1 MKKKFINGLLMA
13 AMFIGVTSSMVSC
26 KDYDDSKVYDLQ
38 QILADKNQNLLD
50 LLAQQRRDLNTRIDS
65 LKAVS
70 DACKA
75 SCYTFQNVTLP
86 AMLNEYAKI
95 SWVQS
100 NYYDK
105 GTIDQKFIDE
115 LANYYD
121 KTTINNILKGYYTKP
136 QVDSLL
142 KAKMDSL
149 AGVIQDVR
157 SAIPDQAAIAAMLGG
172 AVNDLQTALNNY
184 FVTNLGDLIEQYETL
199 NNTTIGGV
207 DSTWVKNYVATTIKD
222 SLVLI
227 HNQLFLNEQA
237 TIQAKQ
243 VADQALALAQQNR
256 DKLTAITSQVNTN
269 KDSIYILNNLVNTIN
284 NTVTTLG
291 NQVVALDG
299 KVTALD
305 GKVTT
310 IDGKVTT
317 IEGQVTT
324 IDGKVTTLNNRVD
337 LLDQKLAAVKDSAA
351 AAKALADANKARID
365 ALEAVDQQILAQLE
379 DLNLTDEKLAARID
393 SLAQV
398 TNDLKDGIVKDSILA
413 VTLFNQVDSVLNA
426 VKDSINGEINSI
438 KEKLVEHDT
447 LIANNTAAIS
457 ALRSE
462 YETFA
467 QQVNDKL
474 EDLQKQIDEAKAD
487 ILKNKEA
494 IEKLQGEVEKI
505 KNAMAKF
512 ITGIEINGTR
522 NPVFGEL
529 NTPFGVR
536 SNVLAAY
543 HGAIPS
549 EGLQFPT
556 RRQAYYA
563 LPDEYTVITD
573 EDIAMI
579 GNLKNVEGYLD
590 MSQQFIIAG
599 DGKTGNAGILFLT
612 VNPTNRDFTGTEF
625 SLINSQDEESP
636 VKLEPIGKTDHVLTA
651 GYTRASINN
660 DAQSSN
666 GFYAAQATISKE
678 AAMNAR
684 TRLNVDLSAAKDV
697 VKDVKNFRD
706 GINVTEIATTIYKNV
721 NELIELDAVKAAWT
735 DEATGKDVAV
745 VSQYDIAAA
754 TIKPLSFAFLKDYQ
768 FDGVPGLNRVER
780 FVDKLIDRVVKRVK
794 VNIPSWESLG
804 IHVEALVLDDFT
816 LLTLNKDLTGKANIT
831 VSFDKDVNV
840 SLGTL
845 TVDPITVTVPAAQ
858 VWVEGEEVKSYLTN
872 SEGKYVIDENGDGK
886 DSAGDSYVDPED
898 VKVIS
903 GGIAYLD
910 DNKTTK
916 AGTTG
921 KLIQVGVT
929 VVEGKWVDTPAQ
941 TVTVDNV
948 TVDANNKTVH
958 LTFTIDVDMKDEL
971 QELYD
976 DLDSVMNNANTKIDK
991 MRTDINTYIADVV
1004 GQINNVKNQYTN
1016 LIGKVDKV
1024 GNYVK
1029 NLIAEYVDK
1038 VNARVGKYMT
1048 PNKYLQPFIV
1058 GRVGGNQY
1066 FRLTQSYNKP
1076 ATIETE
1082 NFEIALTTYNAETVC
1097 PAYKKFVAVTNVMKD
1112 GKSAK
1117 GGDATCKSVLDAAN
1131 GQENFKKVI
1140 EGGYGPFMAFQGKK
1154 GYTYEILYSAV
1165 DYDGKV
1171 VAEKFYVKVAE

>member
-75 SCYTFQNVTLP
+75 SCNTFQTVTLP

-105 GTIDQKFIDE
+105 GTIDQKFINE
-115 LANYYD
+115 LANYYT
-121 KTTINNILKGYYTKP
+121 KTEIDDMLKGYYTKD
-136 QVDSLL
+136 QIDASL
-142 KAKMDSL
+142 KHKMDSL

-157 SAIPDQAAIAAMLGG
+157 SAIPDQKAIADMLGG

-184 FVTNLGDLIEQYETL
+184 FVTHLGDIIEQYETI

-207 DSTWVKNYVATTIKD
+207 DTTWVKNYVATTIKD
-222 SLVLI
+222 SLTLI

-237 TIQAKQ
+237 IIQAKQ
-243 VADQALALAQQNR
+243 VADEALAIAKDNR
-256 DKLTAITSQVNTN
+256 DKLTTLSSQVTTN
-269 KDSIYILNNLVNTIN
+269 KDSIYILNNLVSTLN
-284 NTVTTLG
+284 NTVTTLSSE
-291 NQVVALDG
+291 VVNLKND
-299 KVTALD
+299 V
-305 GKVTT
+305 VN
-310 IDGKVTT
+310 
-317 IEGQVTT
+317 
-324 IDGKVTTLNNRVD
+324 LNE
-337 LLDQKLAAVKDSAA
+337 KLAAVKDSAA
-351 AAKALADANKARID
+351 AAKALADANSARID
-365 ALEAVDQQILAQLE
+365 ALEAVDQQILAQIA
-379 DLNLTDEKLAARID
+379 DLNLTDDSLARRID

-398 TNDLKDGIVKDSILA
+398 TNDLKEGIVKDSILA

-426 VKDSINGEINSI
+426 VKDSINGEIDGI
-438 KEKLVEHDT
+438 KEKLLQHDT

-467 QQVNDKL
+467 QQVKDTL

-487 ILKNKEA
+487 IQKNKEA

-512 ITGIEINGTR
+512 ITGIEINGTH

-529 NTPFGVR
+529 NTPFGIR

-579 GNLKNVEGYLD
+579 GDLKNVEGYLD
-590 MSQQFIIAG
+590 MGQQFILAG

-697 VKDVKNFRD
+697 VKDVKNFRN

-735 DEATGKDVAV
+735 DEATGKDMAV

-754 TIKPLSFAFLKDYQ
+754 TIKPLSFGFLKDYQ

-845 TVDPITVTVPAAQ
+845 TVDPITVTVPAAK

-872 SEGKYVIDENGDGK
+872 SEGKYVIDEDGDGK
-886 DSAGDSYVDPED
+886 DSAGDSYVDPET

-921 KLIQVGVT
+921 KLIQIGVT
-929 VVEGKWVDTPAQ
+929 VVEGKWVDTPSQ

-976 DLDSVMNNANTKIDK
+976 DLDSVMNSANTKIDK

-1016 LIGKVDKV
+1016 LTGKVDKV
-1024 GNYVK
+1024 GDYVK

-1140 EGGYGPFMAFQGKK
+1140 DGGYGPFMAFQGKK

>member
-86 AMLNEYAKI
+86 AMLNDYAKI

-115 LANYYD
+115 LANYYTKAEID
-121 KTTINNILKGYYTKP
+121 AMKKGYYTKP

-149 AGVIQDVR
+149 ANVIQDVR

-222 SLVLI
+222 SLTLI

-237 TIQAKQ
+237 TIQAREI
-243 VADQALALAQQNR
+243 ADQALALAQQNR
-256 DKLTAITSQVNTN
+256 DKLTALSNQVTIN
-269 KDSIYILNNLVNTIN
+269 KDSIFILNNLYNTLN
-284 NTVTTLG
+284 NTVSTMKT
-291 NQVVALDG
+291 Q
-299 KVTALD
+299 
-305 GKVTT
+305 
-310 IDGKVTT
+310 
-317 IEGQVTT
+317 IE
-324 IDGKVTTLNNRVD
+324 TLNTE
-337 LLDQKLAAVKDSAA
+337 LAAVKDSAA

-365 ALEAVDQQILAQLE
+365 ALEAVDQQILAQLD
-379 DLNLTDEKLAARID
+379 DLKLTDDSLSQRID

-398 TNDLKDGIVKDSILA
+398 TNDLKEGIVKDSILA

-467 QQVNDKL
+467 QSVNDKL

-512 ITGIEINGTR
+512 ITGIEINGTY
-522 NPVFGEL
+522 NPVYGEL

-543 HGAIPS
+543 HGAIPA

-579 GNLKNVEGYLD
+579 GDLKNVEGYLD

-612 VNPTNRDFTGTEF
+612 VNPTNRDFVGTEF
-625 SLINSQDEESP
+625 TMINSQDEESP

-651 GYTRASINN
+651 GYTRASISN

-666 GFYAAQATISKE
+666 GFYAAHATISKD

-697 VKDVKNFRD
+697 VTDVKNFRD

-721 NELIELDAVKAAWT
+721 NELIELDAVKAEWL
-735 DEATGKDVAV
+735 DSATNKNVAV

-754 TIKPLSFAFLKDYQ
+754 TIKPLSFGFLKDYQ

-780 FVDKLIDRVVKRVK
+780 FVDRLIDRFVNQVKIH
-794 VNIPSWESLG
+794 IPTWDELG
-804 IHVEALVLDDFT
+804 IHIEALVLDDFT
-816 LLTLNKDLTGKANIT
+816 LLTLNKDLTGKGLVT
-831 VSFDKDVNV
+831 VSFNKDVNV
-840 SLGTL
+840 TIPDL
-845 TVDPITVTVPAAQ
+845 TVEPVL
-858 VWVEGEEVKSYLTN
+858 VKSYMTDKDGN
-872 SEGKYVIDENGDGK
+872 YAIDDNNDGV
-886 DSAGDSYVDPED
+886 ADSYVAPASVKAIEGGNAYYDED
-898 VKVIS
+898 ATVLI
-903 GGIAYLD
+903 
-910 DNKTTK
+910 
-916 AGTTG
+916 G
-921 KLIQVGVT
+921 KLIQIGET
-929 VVEGKWVDTPAQ
+929 VVE
-941 TVTVDNV
+941 NV
-948 TVDANNKTVH
+948 KVDADNKTVH
-958 LTFTIDVDMKDEL
+958 LTFTLDVDLKNEL

-976 DLDSVMNNANTKIDK
+976 DLDSVMDSANTKIDK
-991 MRTDINTYIADVV
+991 MRTDINNYIADVV

-1016 LIGKVDKV
+1016 LTGKVDKV

-1117 GGDATCKSVLDAAN
+1117 GGDADCKSVLDAAN

>member
-86 AMLNEYAKI
+86 AMLNDYAKI

-115 LANYYD
+115 LANYYTKAQID
-121 KTTINNILKGYYTKP
+121 GMKNGYYTKP

-149 AGVIQDVR
+149 ANVIQDVR

-222 SLVLI
+222 SLTLI

-256 DKLTAITSQVNTN
+256 DKLTALSNQVTIN

-284 NTVTTLG
+284 NTITTLG
-291 NQVVALDG
+291 NQV
-299 KVTALD
+299 TALD
-305 GKVTT
+305 GK
-310 IDGKVTT
+310 
-317 IEGQVTT
+317 VTT

-365 ALEAVDQQILAQLE
+365 ALEAVDQQILAQLD
-379 DLNLTDEKLAARID
+379 DLKLTDDSLSQRID

-398 TNDLKDGIVKDSILA
+398 TNDLKEGIVKDSILA

-512 ITGIEINGTR
+512 ITGIEINGTY
-522 NPVFGEL
+522 NPVYGAL

-543 HGAIPS
+543 HGAIPA
-549 EGLQFPT
+549 EGLKFPT
-556 RRQAYYA
+556 RTGRYYA
-563 LPDEYTVITD
+563 LPDEANVITD

-579 GNLKNVEGYLD
+579 GELSSVEGYLD
-590 MSQQFIIAG
+590 MSQQYIVAG

-612 VNPTNRDFTGTEF
+612 VNPTNRDFVGTEF
-625 SLINSQDEESP
+625 TMINSQDEVSP

-651 GYTRASINN
+651 GYTRASISN

-721 NELIELDAVKAAWT
+721 NELIELDAVKAEWL
-735 DEATGKDVAV
+735 DSATNKNVAV

-780 FVDKLIDRVVKRVK
+780 FVDRLIDRFVNQVKIH
-794 VNIPSWESLG
+794 IPTWDELG
-804 IHVEALVLDDFT
+804 IHIEALVLDDFT
-816 LLTLNKDLTGKANIT
+816 LLTLNKDLTGKGLVT

-840 SLGTL
+840 TIPDLAVKPVL
-845 TVDPITVTVPAAQ
+845 
-858 VWVEGEEVKSYLTN
+858 VKSYLTDKDGN
-872 SEGKYVIDENGDGK
+872 YAIDTNDDGV
-886 DSAGDSYVDPED
+886 ADSYEAPAD
-898 VKVIS
+898 VK
-903 GGIAYLD
+903 GIKNGNAYRDKGCTDLI
-910 DNKTTK
+910 
-916 AGTTG
+916 G
-921 KLIQVGVT
+921 KLIQIAET
-929 VVEGKWVDTPAQ
+929 VVE
-941 TVTVDNV
+941 NV
-948 TVDANNKTVH
+948 EVDADNKTVH
-958 LTFTIDVDMKDEL
+958 LTFTLDVDLKNEL

-976 DLDSVMNNANTKIDK
+976 DLDSVMNSANTKIDK

-1016 LIGKVDKV
+1016 LTGKVDKV

>member
-75 SCYTFQNVTLP
+75 SCNTFQTVTLP

-105 GTIDQKFIDE
+105 GTIDQKFINE
-115 LANYYD
+115 LANYYT
-121 KTTINNILKGYYTKP
+121 KTEIDDMLKGYYTKD
-136 QVDSLL
+136 QIDASL
-142 KAKMDSL
+142 KHKMDSL

-157 SAIPDQAAIAAMLGG
+157 SAIPDQKAIADMLGG

-184 FVTNLGDLIEQYETL
+184 FVTHLGDIIEQYETI

-207 DSTWVKNYVATTIKD
+207 DTTWVKNYVATTIKD
-222 SLVLI
+222 SLTLI

-237 TIQAKQ
+237 TILAKQ
-243 VADQALALAQQNR
+243 VADEALAIAKDNR
-256 DKLTAITSQVNTN
+256 DKLTALSSQVTTN

-284 NTVTTLG
+284 NAITTLG
-291 NQVVALDG
+291 NEVAALDG

-324 IDGKVTTLNNRVD
+324 LNSTVE
-337 LLDQKLAAVKDSAA
+337 LLDQKLAAVRDSAA
-351 AAKALADANKARID
+351 AAKALADANSARID
-365 ALEAVDQQILAQLE
+365 ALEAVDQQILAQIA
-379 DLNLTDEKLAARID
+379 DLNLTDDSLARRID

-398 TNDLKDGIVKDSILA
+398 TNDLKEGIVKDSILA

-426 VKDSINGEINSI
+426 VKDSINGEIDGI
-438 KEKLVEHDT
+438 KAKLLQHDT

-467 QQVNDKL
+467 QQVSDKL
-474 EDLQKQIDEAKAD
+474 KDLQKQINEAKAD
-487 ILKNKEA
+487 IQKNKEA

-505 KNAMAKF
+505 KNSMAKF
-512 ITGIEINGTR
+512 ITGIEINGTH

-563 LPDEYTVITD
+563 LSDEYTVITN

-579 GNLKNVEGYLD
+579 GDLKNVEGYLD
-590 MSQQFIIAG
+590 MDQQFIVAG
-599 DGKTGNAGILFLT
+599 LDPVTNKVAKGNAGILFLT

-697 VKDVKNFRD
+697 VKDVKNFRN

-735 DEATGKDVAV
+735 DEATGKDMAV

-804 IHVEALVLDDFT
+804 IHVEALVLDDFS

-845 TVDPITVTVPAAQ
+845 TVDPITVTVPAAK

-872 SEGKYVIDENGDGK
+872 SDGKYVIDEDGDGK
-886 DSAGDSYVDPED
+886 DSAGDSYVDPET

-921 KLIQVGVT
+921 KLIQIGVT
-929 VVEGKWVDTPAQ
+929 VVEGKWVDTPSQ

-976 DLDSVMNNANTKIDK
+976 DLDSVMNSANTKIDK

-1016 LIGKVDKV
+1016 LTGKVGKV
-1024 GNYVK
+1024 GDYVK

-1140 EGGYGPFMAFQGKK
+1140 DGGYGPFMAFQGKK